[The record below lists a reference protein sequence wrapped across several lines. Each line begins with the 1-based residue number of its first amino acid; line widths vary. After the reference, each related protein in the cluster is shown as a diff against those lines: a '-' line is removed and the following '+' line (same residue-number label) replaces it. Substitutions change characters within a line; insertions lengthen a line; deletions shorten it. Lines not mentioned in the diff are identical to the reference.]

1 MILVL
6 ILGLILWAAAHFWKR
21 AAPDHRAGFGEAG
34 KGIVTAV
41 LITAILLMI
50 FGYRMTDGAVYWG
63 RSPMMVGIN
72 NLLML
77 FAFYL
82 FASSGA
88 KTRITRFIRHPQ
100 LTAVIVW
107 SVAHLLV
114 NGDTASLVL
123 FGGLLAWAVA
133 EIIVINRAVP
143 EWEPAHDVPIR
154 KEFTAVIA
162 TLVVFSVVAGIH
174 YWLGYNPFG

>member
-1 MILVL
+1 MILIV
-6 ILGLILWAAAHFWKR
+6 LGLVLWYAAHFWKR
-21 AAPDHRAGFGEAG
+21 AAPDHRARFGEAG
-34 KGIVTAV
+34 KGIVTVALV
-41 LITAILLMI
+41 GSIVLMI
-50 FGYRMTDGAVYWG
+50 LGYRMADSTFYWG
-63 RSPMMVGIN
+63 RSPAMVGIN

-114 NGDTASLVL
+114 NGDTASFVL
-123 FGGLLAWAVA
+123 FGGLLIWAVA
-133 EIIVINRAVP
+133 EIVVINRAVP
-143 EWEPAHDVPIR
+143 DWTPAHDVPIR
-154 KEFTAVIA
+154 KEFTAVVA

-174 YWLGYNPFG
+174 HWLGYNPFG